1 MATGS
6 VCFYVEQG
14 LALYLTC
21 IFSQEQGWEFIKF
34 YCYQCHYRAC
44 LSARFFTDSWSI
56 FWVQKSRTTKVF
68 HINTHTLL
76 LYYLWVETQC
86 GWDERVFVQH
96 LFFIQAF
103 LVKERNCS
111 ACLRGTNVVLR
122 GYLPLVGK
130 QRNIQY
136 SSVRFMAFLMF
147 KLTLHRQ
154 TFRLIAGVCSLTWN
168 DNSTDST
175 SSTVVKLSFGA
186 FPILR
191 HDSFMLQVSSTL
203 DTWLCRHC
211 FAVRKTC
218 QHR

>member
-1 MATGS
+1 MPLLSLLIGPI
-6 VCFYVEQG
+6 
-14 LALYLTC
+14 LYWFLINFLGTKKVGPQR
-21 IFSQEQGWEFIKF
+21 FSI
-34 YCYQCHYRAC
+34 
-44 LSARFFTDSWSI
+44 STP
-56 FWVQKSRTTKVF
+56 
-68 HINTHTLL
+68 TLL

-103 LVKERNCS
+103 KERNCS

-122 GYLPLVGK
+122 GHLPLVGK

-136 SSVRFMAFLMF
+136 SSVRFMAFIEF
-147 KLTLHRQ
+147 KITLHRQ

-168 DNSTDST
+168 DNSTDFT
-175 SSTVVKLSFGA
+175 SSTVVKPSFGA

-191 HDSFMLQVSSTL
+191 HDSFLLQVSST
-203 DTWLCRHC
+203 CSC